1 MKFDYY
7 LDTKQTVWRR
17 TYFSVEAETF
27 GEATDKMLRII
38 EDDDIY
44 NDDHFVENEI
54 LYDTFE
60 DMSVEENGGWATK
73 ELFSSEDE
81 MIWENNNNEND
92 N

>member
-17 TYFSVEAETF
+17 THFQIEAETF
-27 GEATDKMLRII
+27 GEATDKILQII
-38 EDDDIY
+38 EEDDIY
-44 NDDHFVENEI
+44 DDAHFVENEI

-60 DMSVEENGGWATK
+60 DMSVEENGGWGTK

-81 MIWENNNNEND
+81 MIWENVDNEND